1 MTFSERWISQYC
13 KMKYLYQY
21 LLFKVLFTKWR
32 KGHFHLSL
40 MLHYSSCLITNY
52 SSNTKKKKKKIAVE
66 SIGLSGG
73 HPTPSTLLSI
83 TWRVLGLSVKMLFT
97 DFSSAFNTIIL
108 DILLDKLTNLVHVHW
123 SKTFIL
129 TNHMSLQSLSNYK
142 RLPPIHHRFNILPSG
157 KKFRS
162 IGCKTD
168 RLKNSCYL
176 GCQNSLY
183 KLRVWVDFSYTVILS
198 LLLTILLPFPVQH
211 FGRCGNTIPILTGH
225 SPPPLIYLLY
235 FIMMPLCFFFFYILF
250 LYYFF
255 ILFFILFF
263 IYYFLYFYTFVVLLP
278 NFTSSNCTMTKL
290 FWVIQKEQNTEVSSI
305 SILFWLQYF
314 EIWLYD

>member
-1 MTFSERWISQYC
+1 
-13 KMKYLYQY
+13 
-21 LLFKVLFTKWR
+21 
-32 KGHFHLSL
+32 
-40 MLHYSSCLITNY
+40 
-52 SSNTKKKKKKIAVE
+52 
-66 SIGLSGG
+66 
-73 HPTPSTLLSI
+73 
-83 TWRVLGLSVKMLFT
+83 
-97 DFSSAFNTIIL
+97 
-108 DILLDKLTNLVHVHW
+108 
-123 SKTFIL
+123 
-129 TNHMSLQSLSNYK
+129 MSLQSLSNYK

-255 ILFFILFF
+255 ILFFI
-263 IYYFLYFYTFVVLLP
+263 YYFLYFYTFVVLLP

>member
-1 MTFSERWISQYC
+1 
-13 KMKYLYQY
+13 
-21 LLFKVLFTKWR
+21 
-32 KGHFHLSL
+32 
-40 MLHYSSCLITNY
+40 
-52 SSNTKKKKKKIAVE
+52 
-66 SIGLSGG
+66 
-73 HPTPSTLLSI
+73 
-83 TWRVLGLSVKMLFT
+83 MLFT

-142 RLPPIHHRFNILPSG
+142 RLPPIHHLFNILPSG
-157 KKFRS
+157 KKFRC

-225 SPPPLIYLLY
+225 SPPPPFLFIIFYYDALVFFLFLY
-235 FIMMPLCFFFFYILF
+235 IIFILFFYIIFYILF
-250 LYYFF
+250 S
-255 ILFFILFF
+255 
-263 IYYFLYFYTFVVLLP
+263 LLLH
-278 NFTSSNCTMTKL
+278 FCGLAT
-290 FWVIQKEQNTEVSSI
+290 
-305 SILFWLQYF
+305 
-314 EIWLYD
+314 